1 MLKDKAT
8 TSKISKSDKKED
20 SKIDITNIDRR
31 EETVSDFEWKERLL
45 KIHNNEV
52 KLEYMNEIVPQMK
65 PYVLPQ
71 AGAQLSKIT
80 LPQTE
85 EQEVVVLENVST
97 MNYRLDSESIELEKG
112 ISVKPLSSGGMV
124 SKKGEEGG
132 GDSVVFFSP
141 GGKMTLKP
149 SNMGEVEEQEAEL
162 AMLHIISIHN
172 PEEKIEISAYLRD
185 SIVFKSNKGYQIE
198 LNQGEYT
205 KYGQSDEGVLKF
217 WDAKISQDKVVLAQD
232 VNVEMDGRGV
242 LKPSNNEQFNE
253 IVEKYSESVLKD
265 KELKSE
271 FDFDNDDEWL
281 KTCYVIE
288 IGEAKFYLEDPER
301 ENDEVHADSAI
312 VDFYGFTAVL
322 EGATAQ
328 NHKYLKAI
336 KGKSTFQGYDVDMT
350 DISIDEGDSQTLKV
364 GTAEALIE
372 GFVTIMNN
380 YEYAKDMGVSY
391 ESADVKAQMNFGIN
405 KEKPQESTGVAQDFV
420 DFKIGKGTYSEAGF
434 MENTRSEN
442 IAASKALE
450 VTDASGAKRKSSVFE
465 REIYTQDG
473 FAKLEDPEFE
483 FVKDKDE
490 AAQLKGEGKV
500 KFLKLPY
507 SLTRGDEPLVSGE
520 AKGKDA
526 VKKVKFFVD
535 KTGGLSAVFDDD
547 ENAELS
553 LIGENKTENII
564 RTFTLGDMSIKNGY
578 LNAGKVRMD
587 RGLGAEQ
594 KLFECKIS
602 GTVAEES
609 EKARIDLTGLNAEM
623 KKSTLGTYE
632 VKDFMGFLDGKV
644 DYPNGKLAVSAKKEV
659 ENENPEGAFFSFKGQ
674 NIADTVSIAT
684 GIPLLQ
690 VKFGFKPSAS
700 FGGEV
705 GFSAERGEPL
715 DNEWK
720 DKSELKLNGEVKAE
734 GKAAIE
740 AKTGVEFGV
749 PVLANVDLLLGGELG
764 AKMEGTLE
772 GGTKYQYDAGN
783 KAFRRADDFEFA
795 GSIGGSL
802 NGELNLTSN
811 INFIFIN
818 ATLFKFELLNKELGK
833 LEYKIEGSKD
843 RTKNGLI
850 EGWNIRSKEFSA
862 EGFSKAISKKYKN
875 DKKSEGKKVDNS
887 ELKKLVASSAKDT
900 EDAWAVLCELRK
912 QRDDTLI
919 VLEEKDKEAL
929 EKQISDVTEEV
940 KEKIEQHLQLLQSSK
955 STLEEEQKQNQV
967 EMDNLTKQLFL
978 YQQQSGVSKDVFEKA
993 KWGGFDKEK
1002 YKKEVAPEE
1011 IDRSKYKYLDD
1022 KTKEN
1027 NKLQKHAQKQY
1038 DAAVEEREKIIE
1050 EQNEKNKEK
1059 DKMAAIDLMIAH
1071 MLGMISKENLE
1082 EIGRDYDR
1090 RNRNAFCS
1098 VKFDKLSE
1106 DSKKDIYK
1114 SDTRFISTGL
1124 SLYEDQSSYYSILK
1138 EGVFFD
1144 KEVARG
1150 TGDLLKNDKVRF
1162 VRNRWDFPNPFRKI
1176 VVDNP
1181 NLTMEELLRCVLK
1194 NREPNGS
1201 ELKATPEQKL
1211 KLLKKTFGIAES
1223 ITLDDIIF
1231 NEDRV
1236 SAAKVIKN
1244 GLARKI
1250 GEKFSNIF
1258 STSLDDVV
1266 KGENVIDIFEKVEKL
1281 QSDIETAEKKI
1292 EYVKGILNKT
1302 QNAIKDVE
1310 NKQKDYQLKLLS
1322 LKTDSELALTDKKF
1336 NRNAAR
1342 NVVKTYSEEY
1352 IDKMKGNREILENK
1366 DSKSVVQ
1373 WAVQNA
1379 SKIRT

>member
-1 MLKDKAT
+1 MLQDKAT

-20 SKIDITNIDRR
+20 SKIEFENIDKR
-31 EETVSDFEWKERLL
+31 EETITDFEWKERLL
-45 KIHNNEV
+45 KIHNKDV
-52 KLEYMNEIVPQMK
+52 KLEYMYEVVPQIK

-71 AGAQLSKIT
+71 AGPQLSNIT

-85 EQEVVVLENVST
+85 EQEVVQENVST

-112 ISVKPLSSGGMV
+112 ISVKPLSNGGMV
-124 SKKGEEGG
+124 SKKAEEGV

-185 SIVFKSNKGYQIE
+185 SIMFKSNKGYQIE
-198 LNQGEYT
+198 LNQGEFT
-205 KYGQSDEGVLKF
+205 KYAQSDEGVLKF
-217 WDAKISQDKVVLAQD
+217 WDAKITQDKVVLAQN

-242 LKPSNNEQFNE
+242 LKPSNNEQFKE
-253 IVEKYSESVLKD
+253 IVEQYSETVIKD

-271 FDFDNDDEWL
+271 FDFDNDEEWL

-288 IGEAKFYLEDPER
+288 IGETKFYLKNPER
-301 ENDEVHADSAI
+301 ENDVVHADSAI

-322 EGATAQ
+322 EGITAQ
-328 NHKYLKAI
+328 DHKYLKAV
-336 KGKSTFQGYDVDMT
+336 KGKSTFQGYDVDMS
-350 DISIDEGDSQTLKV
+350 DVSVDEADSKTLKV
-364 GTAEALIE
+364 GTAETLIE

-391 ESADVKAQMNFGIN
+391 ESADVKTQMNFGIN
-405 KEKPQESTGVAQDFV
+405 KEKPQKSTGVAQDFV

-434 MENTRSEN
+434 IENTRSEN

-507 SLTRGDEPLVSGE
+507 SLTRDGKSLVSGK

-526 VKKVKFFVD
+526 VKKVKFIVD

-594 KLFECKIS
+594 KLFDCKIS
-602 GTVAEES
+602 GTVADES
-609 EKARIDLTGLNAEM
+609 KKASIDLTGLNAEM

-644 DYPNGKLAVSAKKEV
+644 DYPNGKLAVSAKKEL
-659 ENENPEGAFFSFKGQ
+659 ETENPEGGFFNFKGQ
-674 NIADTVSIAT
+674 NVADTVSVTT

-700 FGGEV
+700 IGGEV
-705 GFSAERGEPL
+705 GFSAERGEAF

-734 GKAAIE
+734 GKASIE

-749 PVLANVDLLLGGELG
+749 PVLANIDLLLGGELG
-764 AKMEGTLE
+764 AKIEGALE
-772 GGTKYQYDAGN
+772 GGTKYQYDAGS
-783 KAFRRADDFEFA
+783 KAFQREDDFEFA
-795 GSIGGSL
+795 GNLGGSIS
-802 NGELNLTSN
+802 GELNLSSN
-811 INFIFIN
+811 INFVFLN
-818 ATLFKFELLNKELGK
+818 ATLFKFELLNKDFGK
-833 LEYKIEGSKD
+833 LEYKVEGSKD
-843 RTKNGLI
+843 KSKKGLT
-850 EGWNIRSKEFSA
+850 EGWNIRSSEFSA
-862 EGFSKAISKKYKN
+862 EAFSKAIGKKYKN
-875 DKKSEGKKVDNS
+875 DNESKGEKIDSN
-887 ELKKLVASSAKDT
+887 ELKKLVASSEKDT

-912 QRDDTLI
+912 QREDTLI
-919 VLEEKDKEAL
+919 VLEKKDKEAL
-929 EKQISDVTEEV
+929 EKQIAAVTKEV
-940 KEKIEQHLQLLQSSK
+940 KEKIEQHLTLLQNSK
-955 STLEEEQKQNQV
+955 TTREKEQEQYQI
-967 EMDNLTKQLFL
+967 EMDNLAKQLSS
-978 YQQQSGVSKDVFEKA
+978 YQVQSGISKDVFEKA

-1002 YKKEVAPEE
+1002 YQNKEVPEE
-1011 IDRSKYKYLDD
+1011 IDRSKYQYLDD
-1022 KTKEN
+1022 WN
-1027 NKLQKHAQKQY
+1027 ISDMKLHIAAQKQY
-1038 DAAVEEREKIIE
+1038 NAAVNERKKIIE
-1050 EQNEKNKEK
+1050 EQNKNN
-1059 DKMAAIDLMIAH
+1059 KMAAIDLMIAN
-1071 MLGMISKENLE
+1071 MLGMVSKENLE
-1082 EIGRDYDR
+1082 EIGRKYDR
-1090 RNRNAFCS
+1090 KNKDTFCFIEFS
-1098 VKFDKLSE
+1098 KFEE
-1106 DSKKDIYK
+1106 DEKIHIYELY
-1114 SDTRFISTGL
+1114 TQFISTGL
-1124 SLYEDQSSYYSILK
+1124 SLYESQSSYYSILK
-1138 EGVFFD
+1138 ERVFFD
-1144 KEVARG
+1144 KKIARG

-1162 VRNRWDFPNPFRKI
+1162 VRNQWDFPKPFREI
-1176 VVDNP
+1176 VVNNP
-1181 NLTMEELLRCVLK
+1181 HLTMEELLRYVLK
-1194 NREPNGS
+1194 NKNPDGS
-1201 ELKATPEQKL
+1201 ELNATPEQKL
-1211 KLLKKTFGIAES
+1211 ELLNKAFGFAES
-1223 ITLDDIIF
+1223 LTIDDSIF
-1231 NEDRV
+1231 YEDRV

-1244 GLARKI
+1244 GLAKKT

-1292 EYVKGILNKT
+1292 EYVRGIINKT
-1302 QNAIKDVE
+1302 QSAIKDVE
-1310 NKQKDYQLKLLS
+1310 NKQKDYQMKLLS
-1322 LKTDSELALTDKKF
+1322 LKTDSELALANKKF

-1366 DSKSVVQ
+1366 DSKKVIE
-1373 WAVQNA
+1373 WAMQN
-1379 SKIRT
+1379 RT